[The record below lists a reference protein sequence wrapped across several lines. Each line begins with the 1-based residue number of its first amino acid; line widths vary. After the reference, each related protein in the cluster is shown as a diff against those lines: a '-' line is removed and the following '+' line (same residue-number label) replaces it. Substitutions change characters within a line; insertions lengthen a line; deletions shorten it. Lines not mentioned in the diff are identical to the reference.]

1 MESIVMYDSKFGN
14 TMQLA
19 EAIGQ
24 ELKANGPVKV
34 LSVDSSSGELGTFD
48 LLVVGGPTH
57 AHGLSAPMRQFLDAL
72 TPSANGAVAAAFDTR
87 YRMSPILSG
96 SAAKVIAKRLGRT
109 KFKLVAPP
117 QSFFVT
123 RGEAHLEDGELL
135 RARAWAGAL
144 AAAAPAS
151 RRMAA

>member
-1 MESIVMYDSKFGN
+1 METIVMYDSKFGN
-14 TMQLA
+14 TRHLA

-24 ELKANGPVKV
+24 ELQAHGRIRV
-34 LSVDSSSGELGTFD
+34 LGVDRSNGELGTFD

-72 TPSANGAVAAAFDTR
+72 TPEAHGAVAAAFDTR

-96 SAAKVIAKRLGRT
+96 SAAKMIAKRLGRI

-117 QSFFVT
+117 ESFFVT
-123 RGEAHLEDGELL
+123 RGEAHLEEGELA

-144 AAAAPAS
+144 AATVPANRRRAA
-151 RRMAA
+151 